1 MKLLITGGSGYAGSH
16 LVRLA
21 QQFGHQ
27 LSYTYFSADPLS
39 GGVQIDLRRQDDVV
53 NLVRELRPDVIVH
66 MAGSNR
72 SADMVTVI
80 EEGTRAVVTAAEVC
94 RARLIFMSTD
104 VLFDG
109 TSAPYK
115 EEDPPTPPHPYGRA
129 KANAEKIVAQ
139 WPNHVIVRP
148 SLIYG
153 LKQMDLGTTW
163 MARSIKAGEQ
173 VTLFT
178 DQWRS
183 PVWVE
188 TLGQACLELAENEFV
203 GILHVAG
210 SQPLTRAEFGV
221 KMLAWWGIE
230 DRGNLRLAPTP
241 TDAPWPLNTVLDITR
256 AKRLLKTPFPGV
268 NEVLEQGKIRS
279 KMG

>member
-1 MKLLITGGSGYAGSH
+1 MKLLITGGSSYAGSH

-21 QQFGHQ
+21 QQLGHQ
-27 LSYTYFSADPLS
+27 LTYTYFSADPLS
-39 GGVQIDLRRQDDVV
+39 GGVQLDLRRQDAVV
-53 NLVRELRPDVIVH
+53 NLVRGLKPDVIIH

-72 SADMVTVI
+72 SSDMVAVI
-80 EEGTRAVVTAAEVC
+80 EDGTRAVVKAAEEC
-94 RARLIFMSTD
+94 RARLIFISTD

-115 EEDPPTPPHPYGRA
+115 EEDPPTPPHPYGQA

-139 WPNHVIVRP
+139 WPNHVIMRP

-153 LKQMDLGTTW
+153 LKQIDLGTAW
-163 MARSIKAGEQ
+163 MVRSLKAGEQ

-188 TLGQACLELAENEFV
+188 TLSHACLEVAENDYV

-221 KMLAWWGIE
+221 KMLTWWGIE
-230 DRGNLRLAPTP
+230 DRKNLRLAPTP
-241 TDAPWPLNTVLDITR
+241 TDAPWPLNTVLDMTR
-256 AKRLLKTPFPGV
+256 AQRLLKTPFPGV
-268 NEVLEQGKIRS
+268 DEVLEQGKIRS
-279 KMG
+279 KKG